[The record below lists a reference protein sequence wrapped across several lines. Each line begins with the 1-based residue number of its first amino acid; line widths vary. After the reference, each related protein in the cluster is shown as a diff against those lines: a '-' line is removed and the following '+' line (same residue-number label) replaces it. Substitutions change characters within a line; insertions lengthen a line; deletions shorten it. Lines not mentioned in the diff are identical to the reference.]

1 MNEQNVLFEEYEPI
15 KQALKI
21 GNFLSRIKKPENK
34 EKKKRGITNPRQF
47 FMKEIQEII
56 ELENGAKMSKKDI
69 EYLCCK
75 LSHVP
80 TDDLPFMKSQGL
92 DYRNRNKEPFAK
104 YIFGSVKTKD
114 LSTV

>member
-1 MNEQNVLFEEYEPI
+1 MENQNLLFSEYEPI
-15 KQALKI
+15 KQILSIGQYALVKYE
-21 GNFLSRIKKPENK
+21 KKD
-34 EKKKRGITNPRQF
+34 KKKRGITNPRQF
-47 FMKEIQEII
+47 FIKEIQEII
-56 ELENGAKMSKKDI
+56 ELENGAKMTKKDI
-69 EYLCCK
+69 EYLCYK